1 MLQILPWK
9 LPQSPDW
16 IAPSQPEISPE
27 SLKANRSRCSLRSGP
42 AAQRRNLRSR
52 MSRLQASLEAVPVR
66 RSAQHLS
73 SLTNRESRLR
83 PREANKQRTA
93 CGLESPETVEPRDT
107 AYRDPEQHCE
117 KSHRACSLVW

>member
-52 MSRLQASLEAVPVR
+52 TSHFQASPEALPVR

-93 CGLESPETVEPRDT
+93 SGLELLRTVEPRDT
-107 AYRDPEQHCE
+107 PFHDSEQHCE
-117 KSHRACSLVW
+117 RSHRACSLVW